1 MQTTQAWQYFQ
12 QVVASRR
19 AIRDFD
25 GEAIPDGDMQQLL
38 QAALLAP
45 SSANAQPYQLHLV
58 KDPAIKARVAKA
70 CNNQRAAVSA
80 PHLVVLVAAKRI
92 TRQSVQGYVAAITA
106 SDMDERTKAYHLGS
120 MKKMRGFL
128 NIGGLPFWSPLMWVA
143 RQLVPALT
151 LFPFSPAGLRHWLAR
166 SSIYAAQNLMLGASA
181 MGYDTCPMEGF
192 NPQQVAKILG
202 LPYGSVVPLVIA
214 VGKRKADARIDPQ
227 WRRPLEEVVIV
238 H

>member
-1 MQTTQAWQYFQ
+1 MQTTQTWQYFQ
-12 QVVASRR
+12 HLVASRR
-19 AIRDFD
+19 SIRDYD
-25 GEAIPDGDMQQLL
+25 GEAIPDGDMQQIL

-80 PHLVVLVAAKRI
+80 PYLVVLVSSKKI
-92 TRQSVQGYVAAITA
+92 TRRSVDGYVAAIKV
-106 SDMDERTKAYHLGS
+106 SEMDDRTKTYHLDS

-128 NIGGLPFWSPLMWVA
+128 SIGGLPVWSPLMWIA
-143 RQLVPALT
+143 RQWLPVLT

-166 SSIYAAQNLMLGASA
+166 STIYAAQNLMLAAAA

-192 NPQQVAKILG
+192 NPQQVAKILD
-202 LPYGSVVPLVIA
+202 LSYGSVVPLVIA
-214 VGKRKADARIDPQ
+214 VGKRTADARVDPQ